1 MSDQRSSYH
10 FQARLWLYSGQ
21 AAWHFVTLPHDLAD
35 EIDELTAPTRRGFG
49 SVRVEVTIGT
59 TTWRTSIFPDTRVES
74 YVLPVKK
81 QVRSAE
87 QVAAGDEVEVGMR
100 LAGPG

>member
-1 MSDQRSSYH
+1 MTQPVYRFD
-10 FQARLWLYSGQ
+10 ARLWLYSGK
-21 AAWHFVTLPHDLAD
+21 ASWHFVTLPHDVAD

-59 TTWRTSIFPDTRVES
+59 TTWHTSIFPDTKAES

-81 QVRSAE
+81 PVRAAE
-87 QVAAGDEVEVGMR
+87 R
-100 LAGPG
+100 LAVDDLVEITLRLAE